1 MPKRP
6 SVASTV
12 MQVVTGSKPISELV
26 SDFGEMCGEGWRAAG
41 IRHLAVMLL
50 GPCLWVVWC
59 VFAMHLREYASE
71 EYPLL
76 ADATVWLCLVVGFA
90 AVPLIAS
97 MVYLSKCP
105 VACLVAVS
113 DVYHLQTST
122 PIWGRFSSQMATWRC
137 RYQHQLKAPA

>member
-41 IRHLAVMLL
+41 IRHLAVLLL

-76 ADATVWLCLVVGFA
+76 ADGTFNSRSSVDL
-90 AVPLIAS
+90 AVAQHSPSLPTQPPYGCAWWWAS
-97 MVYLSKCP
+97 
-105 VACLVAVS
+105 
-113 DVYHLQTST
+113 LQF
-122 PIWGRFSSQMATWRC
+122 R
-137 RYQHQLKAPA
+137 